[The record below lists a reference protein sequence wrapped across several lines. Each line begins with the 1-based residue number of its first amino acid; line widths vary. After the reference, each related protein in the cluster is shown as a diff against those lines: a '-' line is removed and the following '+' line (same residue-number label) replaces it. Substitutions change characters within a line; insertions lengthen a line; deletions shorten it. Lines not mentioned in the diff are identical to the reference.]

1 MANQSYR
8 IHIRQGEFE
17 LDVEG
22 DMAFVESYV
31 EAFLSDEADFDVPV
45 QKSRREKSAKMKAH
59 PAKPRGSAKTKG
71 GGSGAGEAE
80 VDKAALN
87 AFMRGR
93 KPSSNKDR
101 YLQYMR
107 FWLAQGVKEVGDAQ
121 IQACFAAEGLVVPP
135 TGRQNFGSLR
145 AEGKVKSGSKRGLW
159 ALTPA
164 GAEEQESKAAKKV
177 SAPGRKAKRSAK
189 GNVRA
194 AKGRGKKGAAKRPA
208 RKGVRGTPKSESL
221 PPKDGSSAP
230 EQA

>member
-1 MANQSYR
+1 MANQTYR

-31 EAFLSDEADFDVPV
+31 EAFLADEADLDVPAR
-45 QKSRREKSAKMKAH
+45 KPPREKPTKVKAH
-59 PAKPRGSAKTKG
+59 PAKPRASAKTKG
-71 GGSGAGEAE
+71 GGGGVGEMKA
-80 VDKAALN
+80 DKAALS

-93 KPSSNKDR
+93 KPSSNKER
-101 YLQYMR
+101 YLHYMQ

-121 IQACFAAEGLVVPP
+121 IQACFVADGLVLPP

-164 GAEEQESKAAKKV
+164 GAEARAPKPAGKV

-194 AKGRGKKGAAKRPA
+194 AQGRGKKAAAKRPA
-208 RKGVRGTPKSESL
+208 RKGVRRTPKSESL
-221 PPKDGSSAP
+221 PPKEGSSTP